1 MQHAHLSHLL
11 LVVLCFACAACSRKP
26 TQHHESSDGSPTMA
40 KDSTHGRVFGP
51 TVAGRF
57 YPDDPKRLRASVE
70 SYLEQGKKNASIPP
84 DRRLVALVAPHAG
97 YVYSGPVA
105 GVAYAASKNATVRNV
120 VVLSPS
126 HHGRRPH
133 ACTLDADAYGTPLG
147 EMTIALSIVRSLTA
161 RGPDLVKVDESIFV
175 PEHALDVHVP
185 FLQVAFPEAKL
196 VPIIVPMM
204 SRDRL
209 EALGKLLHE
218 VIGQD
223 PTALVVASSDLSHF
237 YDHEQARL
245 IDNAIVGELERK
257 DVGAVLAKH
266 DERRGPCGVAPI
278 VATLSYL
285 ERFGDGGLVKRM
297 QVLNSGDVHPDG
309 RDRVV
314 GYAALSLTVPAS
326 P

>member
-1 MQHAHLSHLL
+1 
-11 LVVLCFACAACSRKP
+11 
-26 TQHHESSDGSPTMA
+26 MA

-84 DRRLVALVAPHAG
+84 DHRLVALVAPHAG
-97 YVYSGPVA
+97 YVYSGSVA
-105 GVAYAASKNATVRNV
+105 GVAYAAAKHATVRSV

-147 EMTIALSIVRSLTA
+147 TMPIALSVVRALTS
-161 RGPDLVKVDESIFV
+161 RGSDLVKVDESLFG

-185 FLQVAFPEAKL
+185 FLQVAFPEASL

-204 SRDRL
+204 SRERL
-209 EALGKLLHE
+209 EGLGKLLHE

-223 PTALVVASSDLSHF
+223 PTTLVVASSDLSHF
-237 YDHEQARL
+237 YDYEQARL
-245 IDNAIVGELERK
+245 IDDAIVGELERE
-257 DVGAVLAKH
+257 DVEAVLGKH

-278 VATLSYL
+278 VAALSYL
-285 ERFGDGGLVKRM
+285 GGFGERGSVKRL
-297 QVLNSGDVHPDG
+297 QLLNSGDEHPEG

-314 GYAALSLTVPAS
+314 GYAALALTVPAS